1 MAATASSQ
9 CLPIQVG
16 ISFAGEPCGHAELP
30 SVEGCCALC
39 EQTPSC
45 LFFTHWSGLAE
56 PSRCELYSTRTDS
69 QLAPEHATVTSGALP
84 RAHWRAPSAAAC
96 RFSTP
101 EPGTLATE
109 PLAASQAFATLEA
122 AQAAC
127 FALDQSCTGVT
138 GVSTGVT
145 GSGGPRGRYR
155 VRGGSELLQSPT
167 GELASF
173 KVGCDGAWCDLEEGA
188 WYGGELLYTRYD
200 VPSAAACCDACLA
213 TPRCV
218 GFNYNRATLS
228 SEDNG
233 AEPLSCALQV
243 VSSSS
248 SKKWDYYL
256 VVASSSSSSSTRTSS
271 SSSSSRSRSRS
282 RSRSG
287 SAARCR

>member
-1 MAATASSQ
+1 MAATTSSQ

-45 LFFTHWSGLAE
+45 LFFTHWSGLADAA

-69 QLAPEHATVTSGALP
+69 ELAPEHATVTSGALP

-101 EPGTLATE
+101 EPGTLATA

-127 FALDQSCTGVT
+127 VALDQSCTGVT

-155 VRGGSELLQSPT
+155 VRGGTELLQSPT

-173 KVGCDGAWCDLEEGA
+173 KVGCDGAWCDLLTGHDVQPRLE
-188 WYGGELLYTRYD
+188 ELLSHPDETIVTARALSH
-200 VPSAAACCDACLA
+200 PRHHAAGTSFTKTLACGLTNAAAACLA
-213 TPRCV
+213 MPSL
-218 GFNYNRATLS
+218 GI
-228 SEDNG
+228 
-233 AEPLSCALQV
+233 
-243 VSSSS
+243 
-248 SKKWDYYL
+248 W
-256 VVASSSSSSSTRTSS
+256 
-271 SSSSSRSRSRS
+271 
-282 RSRSG
+282 
-287 SAARCR
+287 